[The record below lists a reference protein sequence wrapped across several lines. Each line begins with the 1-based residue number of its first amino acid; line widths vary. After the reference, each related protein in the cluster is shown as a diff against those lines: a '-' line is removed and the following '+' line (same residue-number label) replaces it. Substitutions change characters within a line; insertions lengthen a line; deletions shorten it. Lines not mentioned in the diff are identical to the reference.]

1 MRPTDGHLG
10 ILTARGLGGRRQPES
25 LRPKVSPLLE
35 DKSLRSLEDLVAAG
49 LLPSDA
55 VAEVQP
61 VADSFAIGV
70 SSQMASAIRAGDRN
84 GPVARQFIPD
94 RRELAVDPI
103 ERHDPIGDEAHSPS
117 FGLVHRYPDRV
128 LFKLVSV
135 CPVYCRFCFRREMVG
150 PDGDGAMSDKD
161 IAAAVAYVQARP
173 QIREVILTGGDPFML
188 SARRARKLMDHLNG
202 IAHLDVIR
210 WHTRVPVVA
219 PERLTDEF
227 VAAVAQSEKTVV
239 VAVHCNHADE
249 LTPDANAGLRALR
262 RAGVTLVSQ
271 TVLLKGIN
279 DNLPALEALMRAFLR
294 LGVLPYY
301 LHHGDLAR
309 GTSHFRT
316 TLEEGLDLVEALRGR
331 LSGLAQPTY
340 VLDLPGGAGKVPVT
354 RELIA
359 EGGARNWSGEWYAYP
374 PTAA

>member
-1 MRPTDGHLG
+1 LLHPNEG
-10 ILTARGLGGRRQPES
+10 A
-25 LRPKVSPLLE
+25 PLLQ
-35 DKSLRSLEDLVAAG
+35 DKSLRSLDDLAAAG
-49 LLPSDA
+49 LLPAEA
-55 VAEVQP
+55 VSGLRP
-61 VADSFAIGV
+61 VADRFAIGV
-70 SSQMASAIRAGDRN
+70 SPEMAAVVRAGDRD

-94 RRELAVDPI
+94 RRELVVDPI
-103 ERHDPIGDEAHSPS
+103 ERHDPIGDEAHSAS

-150 PDGDGAMSDKD
+150 PDGDGAMSDDD
-161 IAAAVAYVQARP
+161 IAVAVAYVQSRP

-188 SARRARKLMDHLNG
+188 SARRVRALMDQLNG

-210 WHTRVPVVA
+210 WHTRVPVVS
-219 PERLTDEF
+219 PSRLTDDF
-227 VAAVAQSEKTVV
+227 IAAVSRTDKTVV

-249 LTPDANAGLRALR
+249 LGAEAAAGVKALR

-279 DNLPALEALMRAFLR
+279 DNLPALETLMRAFLR
-294 LGVLPYY
+294 LGILPYY

-316 TLEEGLDLVEALRGR
+316 TLESGLDLVEALRGR
-331 LSGLAQPTY
+331 MSGLALPTY

-354 RELIA
+354 RALI
-359 EGGARNWSGEWYAYP
+359 EDGGARNWSGDWHEYP
-374 PTAA
+374 PEAQREQFA

>member
-1 MRPTDGHLG
+1 ML
-10 ILTARGLGGRRQPES
+10 S
-25 LRPKVSPLLE
+25 K
-35 DKSLRSLEDLVAAG
+35 DKTLRSIEDLVAAG
-49 LLPSDA
+49 ILQADA
-55 VAEVQP
+55 EAGLRPVAER
-61 VADSFAIGV
+61 FAVGV
-70 SSQMASAIRAGDRN
+70 SPQMTAVIRAGAED
-84 GPVARQFIPD
+84 GPVRQQFVPD
-94 RRELAVDPI
+94 RRELHVEPI
-103 ERHDPIGDEAHSPS
+103 ERHDPIGDDAHSPS

-150 PDGDGAMSDKD
+150 PDGDGAMSDDD
-161 IAAAVAYVQARP
+161 IAAAVAYVRARP
-173 QIREVILTGGDPFML
+173 AIREVILTGGDPFML
-188 SARRARKLMDHLNG
+188 SARRIGLVMAELNA
-202 IAHLDVIR
+202 IEHLDVIR

-219 PERLTDEF
+219 PERVTDEF
-227 VAAVAQSEKTVV
+227 VAAVSGSEKTVV

-249 LTPDANAGLRALR
+249 LTAAAVESLRMLR
-262 RAGVTLVSQ
+262 RSGVTLVSQ

-279 DNLPALEALMRAFLR
+279 DTLPALETLMRAFLK

-301 LHHGDLAR
+301 LHHGDLAT

-316 TLEEGLDLVEALRGR
+316 TLAEGLELVEALRGR

-359 EGGARNWSGEWYAYP
+359 EGGVRTWTGDWYVYP
-374 PTAA
+374 PRVEHVATASRERH

>member
-1 MRPTDGHLG
+1 MLHHPDD
-10 ILTARGLGGRRQPES
+10 
-25 LRPKVSPLLE
+25 SPL
-35 DKSLRSLEDLVAAG
+35 DKPLRSLEDLAAAG
-49 LLPSDA
+49 LLPHGA
-55 VAEVQP
+55 VTALEP
-61 VADSFAIGV
+61 VAARFAIGV
-70 SSQMASAIRAGDRN
+70 SPQMAARIRAGGDD

-94 RRELAVDPI
+94 RRELAIDPS
-103 ERHDPIGDEAHSPS
+103 ERHDPIGDDAHSPS

-150 PDGDGAMSDKD
+150 PDGDGAMSDAD
-161 IAAAVAYVQARP
+161 IEAAVAYVEARP
-173 QIREVILTGGDPFML
+173 AVREVILTGGDPFML
-188 SARRARKLMDHLNG
+188 SPRRIRKVMEQLNG
-202 IAHLDVIR
+202 IEHLDVVR

-219 PERLTDEF
+219 PERLTPAF
-227 VAAVAQSEKTVV
+227 IAAVAGSEKTVV
-239 VAVHCNHADE
+239 VAIHCNHADE
-249 LTPDANAGLRALR
+249 LGADAEAAIRALR

-294 LGVLPYY
+294 LGILPYY
-301 LHHGDLAR
+301 LHHGDLAK

-316 TLEEGLDLVEALRGR
+316 TLAEGLDLVEALRGR

-354 RELIA
+354 RALIA
-359 EGGARNWSGEWYAYP
+359 EGGTRNWTGEWHAYP
-374 PTAA
+374 PAVAT